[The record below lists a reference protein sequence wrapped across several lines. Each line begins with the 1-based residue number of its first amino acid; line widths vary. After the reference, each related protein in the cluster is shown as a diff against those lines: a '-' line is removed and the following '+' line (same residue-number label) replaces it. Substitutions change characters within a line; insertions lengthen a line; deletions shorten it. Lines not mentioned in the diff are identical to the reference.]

1 MIYDRIMNICKYL
14 CHQKPERSFFYKEKQ
29 FPVCSRCT
37 GIVIGAAA
45 GFVLAS
51 LTQPNLI
58 FVLGFIPLIIDGTT
72 QYYGLRTSN
81 NTLRFVTG
89 LLCGF
94 SIPFVVFKTESGE
107 NEQVNTK
114 FHLGNKHQAFH
125 IAPKGSF
132 VMYRQPHDNE
142 LGCFCFEFQVLCRYV
157 NHITGNVSYLI
168 LDPSEINIL

>member
-1 MIYDRIMNICKYL
+1 MNICKYL

-37 GIVIGAAA
+37 GIVIGAAV
-45 GFVLAS
+45 GFILAS
-51 LTQPNLI
+51 LTRPNLI

-94 SIPFVVFKTESGE
+94 SIPFVVFKTNQLYSIIS
-107 NEQVNTK
+107 K
-114 FHLGNKHQAFH
+114 FSKLSSISSSMNSEGLFL
-125 IAPKGSF
+125 S
-132 VMYRQPHDNE
+132 
-142 LGCFCFEFQVLCRYV
+142 
-157 NHITGNVSYLI
+157 LI
-168 LDPSEINIL
+168 K

>member
-1 MIYDRIMNICKYL
+1 LIYDRIMNICKYL

-51 LTQPNLI
+51 LTQPTLI

-94 SIPFVVFKTESGE
+94 SIPFVVFKTES
-107 NEQVNTK
+107 V
-114 FHLGNKHQAFH
+114 
-125 IAPKGSF
+125 
-132 VMYRQPHDNE
+132 
-142 LGCFCFEFQVLCRYV
+142 
-157 NHITGNVSYLI
+157 I
-168 LDPSEINIL
+168 LNYF

>member
-1 MIYDRIMNICKYL
+1 MNICKYL

-81 NTLRFVTG
+81 NTLRLLQVCYVAFQYLSLFLKQNQLYSIISKFSKLSSISSSMNSEG
-89 LLCGF
+89 LFL
-94 SIPFVVFKTESGE
+94 S
-107 NEQVNTK
+107 
-114 FHLGNKHQAFH
+114 
-125 IAPKGSF
+125 
-132 VMYRQPHDNE
+132 
-142 LGCFCFEFQVLCRYV
+142 
-157 NHITGNVSYLI
+157 LI
-168 LDPSEINIL
+168 K

>member
-1 MIYDRIMNICKYL
+1 MNICKYL

-29 FPVCSRCT
+29 FPV
-37 GIVIGAAA
+37 IGAAA

-51 LTQPNLI
+51 LIQPNLI

-94 SIPFVVFKTESGE
+94 SIPFVVFKTES
-107 NEQVNTK
+107 V
-114 FHLGNKHQAFH
+114 
-125 IAPKGSF
+125 
-132 VMYRQPHDNE
+132 
-142 LGCFCFEFQVLCRYV
+142 
-157 NHITGNVSYLI
+157 I
-168 LDPSEINIL
+168 LNYF

>member
-1 MIYDRIMNICKYL
+1 MNICKYL

-94 SIPFVVFKTESGE
+94 SIPFVVLKQNQLYSIIS
-107 NEQVNTK
+107 K
-114 FHLGNKHQAFH
+114 FSKLSSISSSMNSEGLFL
-125 IAPKGSF
+125 S
-132 VMYRQPHDNE
+132 
-142 LGCFCFEFQVLCRYV
+142 
-157 NHITGNVSYLI
+157 LI
-168 LDPSEINIL
+168 K

>member
-1 MIYDRIMNICKYL
+1 MMWFNCSYCNYIVYYRIDILIYDRIMNICKYL

-37 GIVIGAAA
+37 GIVIGATA

-94 SIPFVVFKTESGE
+94 SIPFVVFKTES
-107 NEQVNTK
+107 V
-114 FHLGNKHQAFH
+114 
-125 IAPKGSF
+125 
-132 VMYRQPHDNE
+132 
-142 LGCFCFEFQVLCRYV
+142 
-157 NHITGNVSYLI
+157 I
-168 LDPSEINIL
+168 LNYF

>member
-1 MIYDRIMNICKYL
+1 M
-14 CHQKPERSFFYKEKQ
+14 
-29 FPVCSRCT
+29 

-94 SIPFVVFKTESGE
+94 SIPFVVFKTDQLYSIIS
-107 NEQVNTK
+107 K
-114 FHLGNKHQAFH
+114 FSKLSSISSSMNSEGLFL
-125 IAPKGSF
+125 S
-132 VMYRQPHDNE
+132 
-142 LGCFCFEFQVLCRYV
+142 
-157 NHITGNVSYLI
+157 LI
-168 LDPSEINIL
+168 K

>member
-1 MIYDRIMNICKYL
+1 MNICKYL

-37 GIVIGAAA
+37 GIVIGVLYLQPIVIGAAA

-94 SIPFVVFKTESGE
+94 SIPFVVFKTES
-107 NEQVNTK
+107 V
-114 FHLGNKHQAFH
+114 
-125 IAPKGSF
+125 
-132 VMYRQPHDNE
+132 
-142 LGCFCFEFQVLCRYV
+142 
-157 NHITGNVSYLI
+157 I
-168 LDPSEINIL
+168 LNYF